1 VYDVQDWRIT
11 TWNLQ
16 GSHGLDRRFVV
27 EHIRRERPDV
37 FVVQEI
43 MRRQA
48 RSLAEDLAMEHVWAR
63 KHTPVPGRSEGMA
76 ILTPHA
82 IGSWDSAVLTAA
94 PQWSWRRRIL
104 LRAQIIRGTDRV
116 GVLNVHLS
124 PHDAGELREREF
136 ARIEAELGGGPDRP
150 GIDLIVGDF
159 NDDPSVAA
167 ASFDPSLGAHDIGAD
182 ASATC
187 WSPGDRTGRLPGYRV
202 DGAIGLG
209 RFVGVRAST
218 PSTDL
223 DRWAKVSDHL
233 PVTVEAR
240 RDVPAG
246 SS

>member
-1 VYDVQDWRIT
+1 MQEWRVT

-16 GSHGLDRRFVV
+16 GSHGLDRRFVG
-27 EHIRRERPDV
+27 EHIAAERPDV
-37 FVVQEI
+37 FVAQEI

-63 KHTPVPGRSEGMA
+63 KHTPCPGRSEGLA
-76 ILTPHA
+76 ILSTHP
-82 IGSWDSAVLTAA
+82 IESWESAVLTAA
-94 PQWSWRRRIL
+94 PPWSWRRRIF
-104 LRAQIIRGTDRV
+104 LRAQIIRGTDRLE
-116 GVLNVHLS
+116 VLNVHLS
-124 PHDAGELREREF
+124 PHDAGELRAREF
-136 ARIEAELGGGPDRP
+136 ARIGAEIGDGPGRP
-150 GIDLIVGDF
+150 GLDLIVGDF

-167 ASFDPSLGAHDIGAD
+167 ASFDPSFGAHDIGAD

-187 WSPGDRTGRLPGYRV
+187 WSPGDRTGRLPAYRV

-240 RDVPAG
+240 RDLPTASG
-246 SS
+246 